1 MTHVLLVEDDESL
14 GFVVKDNLE
23 QEGYRVDW
31 QKTGPAARE
40 CFGREAFDVCLLD
53 VMLPGLDGFSL
64 AEAIRRTDAQVPI
77 LFLTARS
84 LQEDRLKG
92 FRLGGDDYL
101 TKPFSI
107 EELVLRMEA
116 ILRRA
121 RPRASEVPR
130 AGVLPLGRYRFDPAQ
145 HRLESPAGT
154 TTDLTPREAALLA
167 LLHRHANQVVPRERI
182 LRDIWGKDDYFLGR
196 SLDVFISR
204 LRKYLHDDEALRI
217 VNVHGVGFR
226 LEGA

>member
-1 MTHVLLVEDDESL
+1 MTRVLLVEDDESL
-14 GFVVKDNLE
+14 GFVVRDNLE
-23 QEGYRVDW
+23 QEGYLVDW
-31 QKTGPAARE
+31 QKTGGTARARFQQE
-40 CFGREAFDVCLLD
+40 PFDVCLLD

-64 AEAIRRTDAQVPI
+64 AEAIRGTGSQVPI

-116 ILRRA
+116 ILRRT
-121 RPRASEVPR
+121 RPPVPVPR
-130 AGVLPLGRYRFDPAQ
+130 PQAIGLGRYRFDPGQ
-145 HRLESPAGT
+145 LRLESPQGT
-154 TTDLTPREAALLA
+154 HTDLTPREAALLT
-167 LLHRHANQVVPRERI
+167 LLHRHANEVVPRERI

-204 LRKYLHDDEALRI
+204 LRKYLHDDPALRI

-226 LEGA
+226 LEHP

>member
-1 MTHVLLVEDDESL
+1 MTRVLLVEDDESL

-23 QEGYRVDW
+23 QEGYVVDW
-31 QKTGPAARE
+31 QKTGRRARE
-40 CFGREAFDVCLLD
+40 VFAQHPFDVCLLD
-53 VMLPGLDGFSL
+53 VMLPELDGFSL
-64 AEAIRRTDAQVPI
+64 AEAIRGTGSAVPI

-116 ILRRA
+116 ILRRT
-121 RPRASEVPR
+121 RPAASVPR
-130 AGVLPLGRYRFDPAQ
+130 PQPVALGRYRFDPVQ
-145 HRLESPAGT
+145 HRLEGPQGT
-154 TTDLTPREAALLA
+154 RTDLTPREAALLT
-167 LLHRHANQVVPRERI
+167 LLHRHASEVVPRERI

-204 LRKYLHDDEALRI
+204 LRKYLQDDPALRI